1 MPAIALQIASIALP
15 FAKDIIVAWMQAS
28 GKTEVT
34 LAELQTK
41 SPDEIL
47 KEMGIDLNG

>member
-1 MPAIALQIASIALP
+1 MPPIAIAILNVALP

-28 GKTEVT
+28 GRTSVT

-41 SPDEIL
+41 SPDDIL
-47 KEMGIDLNG
+47 REMGINLP